1 MKSIHKIQIH
11 SEHKPVTPL
20 CRHTHIISYIL
31 FTISWCLFY
40 LPMSFFASPA
50 TTQDFPLY
58 PVISKNV
65 QFWEKIYAV
74 YSLKQ
79 AVIHDSED
87 LSKIYQVVSLVD
99 LEAPG
104 AQQQNASI
112 QRQACEKYR
121 SILTKL
127 VDQAPSS
134 PEEQRVAALFYG
146 KNAKQ
151 AMALAA
157 GNVRSQSGQKER
169 FLSGVV
175 NSGAYLAEIKSILRQ
190 YGLPEELAHLPHV
203 ESSFNIKAYSRL
215 GAAGLW
221 QFTRETGK
229 QYLSIDFTVD
239 ERLDPIAATHA
250 AARYLANSF
259 RSLNN
264 WPLAIT
270 SYNYGLGGM
279 MRAVNEEGTYE
290 KIFTNYNKGYFKFAS
305 RNFYSEF
312 LAARNV
318 ANYLEKN
325 GNIRSAPEA
334 KHRYLTFPGYAHIEE
349 ISRHFGLP
357 VGMIAELNPA
367 LRPPVISGEKLIPKG
382 YSLRLPAGGKT
393 NQLIT
398 SLPPAIFRNDQ
409 KTSINHRVQKG
420 DTANSIARL
429 HKVSLKNLAQANNL
443 DQKTT
448 IRPGQNL
455 LIPGNGDATADNNS
469 KTKNNSTRINIQKN
483 VTTKDTLPPKEA

>member
-1 MKSIHKIQIH
+1 M
-11 SEHKPVTPL
+11 P
-20 CRHTHIISYIL
+20 C
-31 FTISWCLFY
+31 
-40 LPMSFFASPA
+40 AGA
-50 TTQDFPLY
+50 TAAGQDFPLF
-58 PVISKNV
+58 PAISKNV

-87 LSKIYQVVSLVD
+87 LSRIYQVVSLVD

-104 AQQQNASI
+104 AQQQNAAI
-112 QRQACEKYR
+112 HKQACDKYR

-127 VDQAPSS
+127 ADQPPGS
-134 PEEQRVAALFYG
+134 PEEQRVATLFSG
-146 KNAKQ
+146 KNARQ
-151 AMALAA
+151 EMAIAA

-175 NSGAYLAEIKSILRQ
+175 ISGTYLPEIRNIFRS
-190 YGLPEELAHLPHV
+190 YGLPEELAYLPHV
-203 ESSFNIKAYSRL
+203 ESSFNIKAYSRI

-229 QYLSIDFTVD
+229 QYLTIDYTID
-239 ERLDPIAATHA
+239 TRLDPIAATHA
-250 AARYLANSF
+250 AAKYLAHSF
-259 RSLNN
+259 RSLNS

-290 KIFTNYNKGYFKFAS
+290 RIFTNYNKGYFKFAS

-318 ANYLEKN
+318 AKYLEKN
-325 GNIRSAPEA
+325 IGGRAPEA
-334 KHRYLTFPGYAHIEE
+334 KYRYLTLPDFAHIQE
-349 ISRHFGLP
+349 ISGHFALP

-382 YSLRLPAGGKT
+382 YTLRLPAESKT
-393 NQLIT
+393 NQPIA
-398 SLPPAIFRNDQ
+398 SPPPSIFRNEQ
-409 KTSINHRVQKG
+409 KSSLSHLVRKG

-429 HKVSLKNLAQANNL
+429 HNISVKNLQQANNL
-443 DQKTT
+443 DQFAS
-448 IRPGQNL
+448 IRLGQSL
-455 LIPGNGDATADNNS
+455 RIPGKADATAATTP
-469 KTKNNSTRINIQKN
+469 KTKSNSTRINIQKN
-483 VTTKDTLPPKEA
+483 VTTKEALLAKQT

>member
-1 MKSIHKIQIH
+1 MTVIPFHHQTRRIT
-11 SEHKPVTPL
+11 VL
-20 CRHTHIISYIL
+20 F
-31 FTISWCLFY
+31 FTISWWLLCLAM
-40 LPMSFFASPA
+40 PCVASLA
-50 TTQDFPLY
+50 TSHDFPLY

-65 QFWEKIYAV
+65 RFWEKIYAV

-104 AQQQNASI
+104 AQQQNTAI
-112 QRQACEKYR
+112 QKQACEKYR

-127 VDQAPSS
+127 ADQAPSS
-134 PEEQRVAALFYG
+134 PEEKRVAALFSG
-146 KNAKQ
+146 KNTKQ

-175 NSGAYLAEIKSILRQ
+175 NSGAYLTEIKSILRR
-190 YGLPEELAHLPHV
+190 YGLPEELAHIPHV

-229 QYLSIDFTVD
+229 QYLSIDYTVD
-239 ERLDPIAATHA
+239 ERLDPIASTHA
-250 AARYLANSF
+250 AAKYLSNSF

-279 MRAVNEEGTYE
+279 TRAVNEQGTYE

-305 RNFYSEF
+305 RNFYAEF

-318 ANYLEKN
+318 ATYLEKN
-325 GNIRSAPEA
+325 TNIGIAPEA
-334 KHRYLTFPGYAHIEE
+334 KHRYLNCPGYAHIEE

-357 VGMIAELNPA
+357 VRMIAKLNPA

-382 YSLRLPAGGKT
+382 YSLRLPANTKT
-393 NQLIT
+393 NQLIA
-398 SLPPAIFRNDQ
+398 SLPPSIFKNDQ
-409 KTSINHRVQKG
+409 KSSRYHLVRKG

-429 HKVSLKNLAQANNL
+429 HKISLKNLVQANSL
-443 DQKTT
+443 DKFAS
-448 IRPGQNL
+448 IRLGETL
-455 LIPGNGDATADNNS
+455 RIPGKMEAATDDHG
-469 KTKNNSTRINIQKN
+469 KTKNKSTRINVQKN
-483 VTTKDTLPPKEA
+483 VTTRNSLASKEV

>member
-1 MKSIHKIQIH
+1 MKSIHKTQIH
-11 SEHKPVTPL
+11 SAYKPVAPL
-20 CRHTHIISYIL
+20 CRQTHTIALIL
-31 FTISWCLFY
+31 FSISWCLF
-40 LPMSFFASPA
+40 LPMSSSASPA

-104 AQQQNASI
+104 AQQQNSLI
-112 QRQACEKYR
+112 QKQACEKYR

-127 VDQAPSS
+127 ADQEPSS

-151 AMALAA
+151 AMTLAA
-157 GNVRSQSGQKER
+157 GKVRSQSGQKER

-175 NSGAYLAEIKSILRQ
+175 ISGAYLAEIKSILRH

-229 QYLSIDFTVD
+229 QYLAIDYTVD

-259 RSLNN
+259 RSLNS

-325 GNIRSAPEA
+325 DNVRSAPET

-393 NQLIT
+393 NQLIA

-409 KTSINHRVQKG
+409 KSSINHRVQKG

-429 HKVSLKNLAQANNL
+429 HQISLKNLAQANNL
-443 DQKTT
+443 DQYAT

-455 LIPGNGDATADNNS
+455 LIPGKGDATADNKNKA
-469 KTKNNSTRINIQKN
+469 KTNTTRGG
-483 VTTKDTLPPKEA
+483 

>member
-1 MKSIHKIQIH
+1 MTVITRLRQAHRNTQ
-11 SEHKPVTPL
+11 L
-20 CRHTHIISYIL
+20 L
-31 FTISWCLFY
+31 FTISWFLLCF
-40 LPMSFFASPA
+40 PMPCAGSSAA
-50 TTQDFPLY
+50 GQDFPLF

-87 LSKIYQVVSLVD
+87 LSRIYQVVSLVD

-104 AQQQNASI
+104 AQQQNAAI
-112 QRQACEKYR
+112 QKQACEKYR

-127 VDQAPSS
+127 ADQAPSS
-134 PEEQRVAALFYG
+134 PEELRVVALFPG
-146 KNAKQ
+146 KNARQ
-151 AMALAA
+151 EMALAV
-157 GNVRSQSGQKER
+157 GSVRSQSGQKER

-175 NSGAYLAEIKSILRQ
+175 NSGAYLTEIRNIFRS
-190 YGLPEELAHLPHV
+190 YGLPEELAYLPHV
-203 ESSFNIKAYSRL
+203 ESSFNIKAYSRI

-229 QYLSIDFTVD
+229 QYLTIDYTVD
-239 ERLDPIAATHA
+239 TRLDPIAATHA
-250 AARYLANSF
+250 AAKYLAHSF
-259 RSLNN
+259 RSLNS

-290 KIFTNYNKGYFKFAS
+290 RIFTNYNKGYFKFAS

-318 ANYLEKN
+318 AKYLEKN
-325 GNIRSAPEA
+325 ISGVAPEA
-334 KHRYLTFPGYAHIEE
+334 KYRYLNLPDYAHIQE
-349 ISRHFGLP
+349 ISGHFGLP

-382 YSLRLPAGGKT
+382 YALRLPADGKT
-393 NQLIT
+393 NQHIA
-398 SLPPAIFRNDQ
+398 SPPPSIYRYEQ
-409 KTSINHRVQKG
+409 KSSIYHLVRKG

-429 HKVSLKNLAQANNL
+429 HKISLKNLQQANNL
-443 DQKTT
+443 DQFAS
-448 IRPGQNL
+448 IRLGQSL
-455 LIPGNGDATADNNS
+455 RIPGKADATAGTNL
-469 KTKNNSTRINIQKN
+469 KTKSNSTRINIHKN
-483 VTTKDTLPPKEA
+483 VITKEALLAKKA